1 MKYLEY
7 EQLEH
12 ISNFLTKRDMGGR
25 ILNGRIE
32 AFSCKRAGEDKKLS
46 KVLEAKMMESLQ
58 GDDMEIPTLRKR
70 SSSLGDLSEGRT
82 RRLLIDLISTLNAS
96 FPDYD
101 FSNANTESFVPQS
114 SLTYVLQ
121 RVNSYLAEITVNN
134 PNFLDEMW
142 RTIDEIIGLQ
152 QCEVFSYVPDMSED
166 PFSDGS
172 LWSFNFFFFNKELK
186 RICYFTCVATSLMM
200 RGQGLY
206 ADDDDD
212 DDDDNDNDDDD
223 VNNSDYN
230 NEDGGGYDEFDEG
243 LDSDALSQEIP

>member
-1 MKYLEY
+1 MKYLESQQL
-7 EQLEH
+7 EQL
-12 ISNFLTKRDMGGR
+12 SNFLTERDMGGR

-46 KVLEAKMMESLQ
+46 KVLEAKMKESLQ
-58 GDDMEIPTLRKR
+58 AEDDDVPPALRKR
-70 SSSLGDLSEGRT
+70 SSSLGDLNDGST

-101 FSNANTESFVPQS
+101 FSNAKPEDFIPQS

-121 RVNSYLAEITVNN
+121 RVNSYLAEITVSDS
-134 PNFLDEMW
+134 NFLDEMW
-142 RTIDEIIGLQ
+142 RSVDEIICLKN
-152 QCEVFSYVPDMSED
+152 CEIYSYVPDMSED

-200 RGQGLY
+200 RGIGGLY
-206 ADDDDD
+206 PGDDEDDED
-212 DDDDNDNDDDD
+212 DEDVAENDDEEDYGVDIDGEDD
-223 VNNSDYN
+223 LESDVFN
-230 NEDGGGYDEFDEG
+230 RA
-243 LDSDALSQEIP
+243 SP

>member
-7 EQLEH
+7 QQLEH
-12 ISNFLTKRDMGGR
+12 ISNFLTERDLGGR
-25 ILNGRIE
+25 VLNGRIE

-46 KVLEAKMMESLQ
+46 KVLEAKLVESLQ
-58 GDDMEIPTLRKR
+58 AEEESDDVPPVLRKR
-70 SSSLGDLSEGRT
+70 SSSLGDLNDVST

-101 FSNANTESFVPQS
+101 FSNAKTADFVPQS

-134 PNFLDEMW
+134 STFLDEMW
-142 RTIDEIIGLQ
+142 RSVDEIIGLKN
-152 QCEVFSYVPDMSED
+152 CEIFSYIPDMSED

-186 RICYFTCVATSLMM
+186 RIVYFTCVATSLMM
-200 RGQGLY
+200 RGGLY
-206 ADDDDD
+206 DDEDEDDE
-212 DDDDNDNDDDD
+212 D
-223 VNNSDYN
+223 VAG
-230 NEDGGGYDEFDEG
+230 EEEEEEEEEGG
-243 LDSDALSQEIP
+243 LDSDTYSQDNNL

>member
-1 MKYLEY
+1 
-7 EQLEH
+7 
-12 ISNFLTKRDMGGR
+12 MGGR

-46 KVLEAKMMESLQ
+46 KVLEAKMVESLQ
-58 GDDMEIPTLRKR
+58 VDDDDEVPTMR
-70 SSSLGDLSEGRT
+70 SRASSLGDLSEVST

-101 FSNANTESFVPQS
+101 FSNAKTDDFVPQS

-134 PNFLDEMW
+134 SSFLDEMW
-142 RTIDEIIGLQ
+142 RTMDEIIGLKN
-152 QCEVFSYVPDMSED
+152 CEVYSYVPDMSED

-172 LWSFNFFFFNKELK
+172 LWSFNFFFFNKDLK

-200 RGQGLY
+200 QGRTGLY
-206 ADDDDD
+206 DDDDD
-212 DDDDNDNDDDD
+212 DDEAGGEDDNNYEDDD
-223 VNNSDYN
+223 N
-230 NEDGGGYDEFDEG
+230 GGGYDDLGDEG
-243 LDSDALSQEIP
+243 LDSDALSQENS

>member
-7 EQLEH
+7 QQLEH
-12 ISNFLTKRDMGGR
+12 ISNFLTEREMGGR

-58 GDDMEIPTLRKR
+58 ADEDEIPTMRSR
-70 SSSLGDLSEGRT
+70 SSSLGDLSEVST

-101 FSNANTESFVPQS
+101 FSNAKTEDFVPQS

-134 PNFLDEMW
+134 PSFLDEMW
-142 RTIDEIIGLQ
+142 RTVDEVSVLLALVGLN
-152 QCEVFSYVPDMSED
+152 VVGYILYGNGTLVY
-166 PFSDGS
+166 
-172 LWSFNFFFFNKELK
+172 KIT
-186 RICYFTCVATSLMM
+186 RAHICLC
-200 RGQGLY
+200 
-206 ADDDDD
+206 
-212 DDDDNDNDDDD
+212 
-223 VNNSDYN
+223 
-230 NEDGGGYDEFDEG
+230 
-243 LDSDALSQEIP
+243 

>member
-12 ISNFLTKRDMGGR
+12 ISNFLTQRDIGGR

-46 KVLEAKMMESLQ
+46 KVLEAKMIESLQ
-58 GDDMEIPTLRKR
+58 AEADDDEVPTMR
-70 SSSLGDLSEGRT
+70 SRASSLGDLSDVTT

-101 FSNANTESFVPQS
+101 FSNAKTDDFVPQS

-134 PNFLDEMW
+134 SSFLDEMW
-142 RTIDEIIGLQ
+142 RTVDEVGESHQ
-152 QCEVFSYVPDMSED
+152 VPIMK
-166 PFSDGS
+166 
-172 LWSFNFFFFNKELK
+172 LN
-186 RICYFTCVATSLMM
+186 
-200 RGQGLY
+200 Y
-206 ADDDDD
+206 A
-212 DDDDNDNDDDD
+212 NG
-223 VNNSDYN
+223 VNY
-230 NEDGGGYDEFDEG
+230 
-243 LDSDALSQEIP
+243 IV

>member
-12 ISNFLTKRDMGGR
+12 ISNFLTERDMGGR

-58 GDDMEIPTLRKR
+58 SDDESIPTRKR
-70 SSSLGDLSEGRT
+70 SSSLGDLNDVST

-101 FSNANTESFVPQS
+101 FSNASVDSFVPQT

-134 PNFLDEMW
+134 PTFLDEMW
-142 RTIDEIIGLQ
+142 RAVDEIISLK
-152 QCEVFSYVPDMSED
+152 QCEIFSYVPDMSED

-172 LWSFNFFFFNKELK
+172 LWSFNFFFFNKDLK
-186 RICYFTCVATSLMM
+186 RICYFTCVATSACSLM
-200 RGQGLY
+200 GSNGLY
-206 ADDDDD
+206 EDDDEDD
-212 DDDDNDNDDDD
+212 DEDCGED
-223 VNNSDYN
+223 VNND
-230 NEDGGGYDEFDEG
+230 DTGGYDDIDVDEG
-243 LDSDALSQEIP
+243 LDSDAFSQV

>member
-1 MKYLEY
+1 
-7 EQLEH
+7 
-12 ISNFLTKRDMGGR
+12 MGGR

-58 GDDMEIPTLRKR
+58 EQGNDMEQPTMPMRMR
-70 SSSLGDLSEGRT
+70 SSSLGDLSEGST

-121 RVNSYLAEITVNN
+121 RVNSYLAEITVSN
-134 PNFLDEMW
+134 PSFLDEMW
-142 RTIDEIIGLQ
+142 RSVDEIIGLQ
-152 QCEVFSYVPDMSED
+152 QCEIYSYVPDMSED

-172 LWSFNFFFFNKELK
+172 LWSFNFFFFNKDLK
-186 RICYFTCVATSLMM
+186 RICYFTCVATSPMM
-200 RGQGLY
+200 RGHGPY
-206 ADDDDD
+206 ADDDED
-212 DDDDNDNDDDD
+212 DDDDNEYDDDD
-223 VNNSDYN
+223 VNNSDCN
-230 NEDGGGYDEFDEG
+230 NDEGVGYDELDEEG
-243 LDSDALSQEIP
+243 LDSDALSQENV